1 MCAAVRCMS
10 SLDPVFM
17 VQHAKQ
23 LENTLW
29 ILLNPKVLTWFP
41 AWKNLAEYKPSVAEI
56 FTNYKTVFCY
66 VCSFPRCGG

>member
-1 MCAAVRCMS
+1 MCVAVRCMS
-10 SLDPVFM
+10 SLDPLVM

-41 AWKNLAEYKPSVAEI
+41 AWKNLAEYKMWQKLLQTTKQCSVMFVA
-56 FTNYKTVFCY
+56 FPTV
-66 VCSFPRCGG
+66 VDD